1 MDKKTLNRL
10 GLAAAILLVPGGF
23 ILGATLAAQRYRKQQ
38 ADAGSDAAPDEA
50 TEDETPAHASN
61 DD

>member
-1 MDKKTLNRL
+1 MDRKTLNRL

-38 ADAGSDAAPDEA
+38 AEGEAVTEEDEA
-50 TEDETPAHASN
+50 AEGDTRPIA
-61 DD
+61 

>member
-1 MDKKTLNRL
+1 MDRKTLNRL

-38 ADAGSDAAPDEA
+38 ADSEGDDTAEPADVAEDDTPPAA
-50 TEDETPAHASN
+50 
-61 DD
+61 

>member
-1 MDKKTLNRL
+1 MERKTLNRL

-38 ADAGSDAAPDEA
+38 ADAGSATAPDESA
-50 TEDETPAHASN
+50 EDEAPPTA
-61 DD
+61 